1 MNPTLGIVFAV
12 LSALA
17 TLYALYD
24 LWRKRKT
31 SNSIEVI
38 SSAVALLKPYK
49 DEVSQLRRDLTDAN
63 LTIADL
69 SRRLSLAD
77 LKASSL
83 NTELENARVELA
95 YLRMQVHTLT
105 VQLSES
111 SKDRGQ
117 SPGS

>member
-1 MNPTLGIVFAV
+1 VNPSLAIVFAV
-12 LSALA
+12 LSGLA
-17 TLYALYD
+17 TMYAIYD

-49 DEVSQLRRDLTDAN
+49 DEVSQLRKDLTDAN
-63 LTIADL
+63 LTIAGL
-69 SRRLSLAD
+69 SNRLSEAELR
-77 LKASSL
+77 ASNL

-95 YLRMQVHTLT
+95 YMRMQVHTLT

-111 SKDRGQ
+111 AKDKGQ
-117 SPGS
+117 PPGA